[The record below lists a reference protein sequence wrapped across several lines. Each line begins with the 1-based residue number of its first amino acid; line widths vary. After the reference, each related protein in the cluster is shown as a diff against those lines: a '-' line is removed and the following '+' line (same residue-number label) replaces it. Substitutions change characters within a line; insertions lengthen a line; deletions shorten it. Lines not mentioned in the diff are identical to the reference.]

1 MSNFGVDGMQA
12 ETQGSHLYLE
22 TRIRRSKGRSG
33 RTISATAKVT
43 RDEQKEMEAVA
54 MQRGQSL
61 SEWCREVLLAAARGE
76 TITPIFTEI
85 VAIRQLLNSTLRN
98 VACGAV
104 MTPEAF
110 QTELQ
115 GIRSSKHKAAVEVM
129 QQYARTEAGQ

>member
-1 MSNFGVDGMQA
+1 MEA
-12 ETQGSHLYLE
+12 ETQGSHLNLE

-43 RDEQKEMEAVA
+43 RDEQKEMEAAA

-110 QTELQ
+110 QAELQ

-129 QQYARTEAGQ
+129 QQYSRTEAGQ

>member
-1 MSNFGVDGMQA
+1 MDIR
-12 ETQGSHLYLE
+12 GSHLNVD
-22 TRIRRSKGRSG
+22 TRVRRSKGRTG

-43 RDEQKEMEAVA
+43 RDEQNEMEAA
-54 MQRGQSL
+54 AKQRGQSL
-61 SEWCREVLLAAARGE
+61 SEWCREALLAAARGE

-110 QTELQ
+110 QAELQ
-115 GIRSSKHKAAVEVM
+115 GIRFSKHKAAAEVM
-129 QQYARTEAGQ
+129 QQYAATEARQ

>member
-1 MSNFGVDGMQA
+1 MKDQ
-12 ETQGSHLYLE
+12 TQPSFLDVE

-33 RTISATAKVT
+33 RTISATARVT
-43 RDEQKEMEAVA
+43 RDEQNEMVA
-54 MQRGQSL
+54 AAKKRGQSL

-76 TITPIFTEI
+76 TITPTFTEI

-110 QTELQ
+110 QAELQ
-115 GIRSSKHKAAVEVM
+115 GIRSSKHKAAAEVM
-129 QQYARTEAGQ
+129 QQYAATEAGR

>member
-1 MSNFGVDGMQA
+1 M
-12 ETQGSHLYLE
+12 ETKAQGSDLNLA
-22 TRIRRSKGRSG
+22 TRIRRSKGRTG

-43 RDEQKEMEAVA
+43 RDEQSEMEAAA

-76 TITPIFTEI
+76 TITPTFTEI

-98 VACGAV
+98 VVCGTV

-110 QTELQ
+110 QAELQ
-115 GIRSSKHKAAVEVM
+115 GIRSSKHKAATEVM
-129 QQYARTEAGQ
+129 QQYAATEVHQ

>member
-1 MSNFGVDGMQA
+1 MET
-12 ETQGSHLYLE
+12 ETQGSNLNLE
-22 TRIRRSKGRSG
+22 TRIRRSKGRTG

-43 RDEQKEMEAVA
+43 RDEQNEMEAAA

-61 SEWCREVLLAAARGE
+61 SEWCREVLLVAARGE

-110 QTELQ
+110 QAELQ
-115 GIRSSKHKAAVEVM
+115 GIRSSKHKAAAEVM
-129 QQYARTEAGQ
+129 QQYAATEARQ

>member
-1 MSNFGVDGMQA
+1 MQTA
-12 ETQGSHLYLE
+12 IKGSLHDLE
-22 TRIRRSKGRSG
+22 TRTRRSKGRTG

-43 RDEQKEMEAVA
+43 RNEQNEMEVA
-54 MQRGQSL
+54 AKQRGQSL

-76 TITPIFTEI
+76 TVTPLFTEI

-129 QQYARTEAGQ
+129 QQYAATEAGQ